1 MTEMPLMRN
10 TIQEIIKTHPTE
22 EPLYVFDPM
31 ELEKTYNEFNDNF
44 NGMVTFAVKSNPH
57 ALILEKL
64 LDLGIKGFDV
74 ASIAEIELTKNL
86 SADMGFYTAPDM
98 HYNNPI
104 RSDYENSCAL
114 SLGVRSFVIDSY
126 SELFKLAE
134 ACDDTGIST
143 REVEAT
149 IRFYVY
155 VPDAAGYDFS
165 TKFGANADKSIS
177 LLKSAADLGFQLAI
191 TSHPGSQC
199 KRAETFAIY
208 MKTAR
213 DIVVS
218 SGLVYDVKRMN
229 VGGGFPIGFPLQEV
243 DTFDQYMSK
252 IEGTTAEL
260 SKSGWTPDLICEP
273 GRGMVASCVSLITQV
288 KAIKED
294 GRIYIND
301 GKYGA
306 FEECRTLKLI
316 PKFEVVDHEGN
327 PKTSTNTR
335 PRSIFGPTCDS
346 DDVMPYELDMPLGLM
361 PGDHIVFYNMGSYG
375 SATTTDFNGYCSRD
389 YVDLRGY

>member
-1 MTEMPLMRN
+1 
-10 TIQEIIKTHPTE
+10 
-22 EPLYVFDPM
+22 
-31 ELEKTYNEFNDNF
+31 
-44 NGMVTFAVKSNPH
+44 
-57 ALILEKL
+57 
-64 LDLGIKGFDV
+64 
-74 ASIAEIELTKNL
+74 
-86 SADMGFYTAPDM
+86 
-98 HYNNPI
+98 
-104 RSDYENSCAL
+104 
-114 SLGVRSFVIDSY
+114 
-126 SELFKLAE
+126 
-134 ACDDTGIST
+134 
-143 REVEAT
+143 
-149 IRFYVY
+149 
-155 VPDAAGYDFS
+155 
-165 TKFGANADKSIS
+165 
-177 LLKSAADLGFQLAI
+177 DLGFQLAI